1 MVTEVIYCP
10 ACGRAEGVVR
20 HGKLSDGAQRYR
32 CRAGGRTFQ
41 ARWRRRG
48 ADPAVQAQIVAL
60 ALNGSGIRDTA
71 RVLRISTNTV
81 LAHLK
86 KKSLPCP
93 PPPSTPPS

>member
-1 MVTEVIYCP
+1 MVPEPIYCP
-10 ACGRAEGVVR
+10 ACDQAEGVVR
-20 HGKLSDGAQRYR
+20 HGTLRHGAQRYR
-32 CRAGGRTFQ
+32 CHACGRTFQ

-71 RVLRISTNTV
+71 RVRRISTNTV

-86 KKSLPCP
+86 KKSPPCP

>member
-10 ACGRAEGVVR
+10 ACGQAEGVVR
-20 HGKLSDGAQRYR
+20 HGKVSDGTQRYR
-32 CRAGGRTFQ
+32 CRACARTFQ
-41 ARWRRRG
+41 ARLRRRG

-86 KKSLPCP
+86 KKLWHSPRHP
-93 PPPSTPPS
+93 PTPRS

>member
-1 MVTEVIYCP
+1 MVTERIHCP
-10 ACGRAEGVVR
+10 ACGQAEGVVR
-20 HGKLSDGAQRYR
+20 HGRVSDGAQRYR
-32 CRAGGRTFQ
+32 CRACGRTFQ

-71 RVLRISTNTV
+71 RVLRLSTNTV
-81 LAHLK
+81 LAHWK
-86 KKSLPCP
+86 KTSPPCP